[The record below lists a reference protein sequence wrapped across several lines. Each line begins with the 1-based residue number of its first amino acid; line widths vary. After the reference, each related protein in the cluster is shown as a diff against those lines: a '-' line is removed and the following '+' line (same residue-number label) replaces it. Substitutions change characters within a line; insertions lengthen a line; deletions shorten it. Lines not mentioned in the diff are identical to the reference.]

1 MPTLADRNGSDNVT
15 RALSLLQTLSQ
26 DYNQLTKAE
35 EMELEDCLLRVEA
48 VARRVPDTQ
57 TRKLAC
63 LYDVQIL
70 LMKEQR
76 MVEQEKYKTQEKD
89 LEIANLKLQLA
100 HSNSTL
106 QLHLATD
113 TIKKAETELL
123 AEQSKLHMR
132 GLIEHF
138 ESLFK
143 LDEDFKKKLH
153 EREESIKRK
162 FIDNDGKLQDNMPQ
176 VTRRE
181 KWLMALDC
189 SRFGDLAENIM
200 EQCKICRTDIATQI
214 NALLKTLNGIVH
226 NPLCDVIDP
235 TTTTCLVINKLV
247 VGEMQARLLECIA
260 IKCQINSVVIPQ
272 VP

>member
-1 MPTLADRNGSDNVT
+1 MKNLLLCLTVFLLSFTAFAQQNSDMKSTYFEV
-15 RALSLLQTLSQ
+15 
-26 DYNQLTKAE
+26 
-35 EMELEDCLLRVEA
+35 
-48 VARRVPDTQ
+48 
-57 TRKLAC
+57 RKYYA
-63 LYDVQIL
+63 
-70 LMKEQR
+70 
-76 MVEQEKYKTQEKD
+76 
-89 LEIANLKLQLA
+89 
-100 HSNSTL
+100 
-106 QLHLATD
+106 
-113 TIKKAETELL
+113 
-123 AEQSKLHMR
+123 
-132 GLIEHF
+132 
-138 ESLFK
+138 
-143 LDEDFKKKLH
+143 
-153 EREESIKRK
+153 
-162 FIDNDGKLQDNMPQ
+162 NDGKLQDNMPQ

-226 NPLCDVIDP
+226 NPLCNVIDP